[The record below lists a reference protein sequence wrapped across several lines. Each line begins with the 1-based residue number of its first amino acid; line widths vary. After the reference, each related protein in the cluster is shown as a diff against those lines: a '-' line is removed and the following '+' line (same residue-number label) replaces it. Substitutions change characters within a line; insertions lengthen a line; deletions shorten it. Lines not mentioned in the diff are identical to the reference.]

1 MAVTVDPLRLIGR
14 GHVRATP
21 EGIVTLR
28 LRAAGE
34 WRGTLELASAR
45 RISSRWLSRGR
56 PRIVRLARRALV
68 LHDGDNVVTVRLP
81 AAQLALLRRMQSL
94 QIAVGVPATDDAGR
108 HARAAR
114 LMRLHAPARVR
125 TR

>member
-1 MAVTVDPLRLIGR
+1 MMDPLRVIGR

-21 EGIVTLR
+21 EGTVTLR

-45 RISSRWLSRGR
+45 RVSSRWLSRGR

-81 AAQLALLRRMQSL
+81 AAQLALLRRMQTL
-94 QIAVGVPATDDAGR
+94 QIVVRVTATDDTGR
-108 HARAAR
+108 RARASR
-114 LMRLHAPARVR
+114 LMRLHAPARAR
-125 TR
+125 AR